1 MQNSELPK
9 PGTGPRRQAVI
20 FLAVIVALVAVPL
33 RWDELSS
40 PSLTA
45 TSYNVKNLFER
56 LGRVTNP

>member
-1 MQNSELPK
+1 
-9 PGTGPRRQAVI
+9 
-20 FLAVIVALVAVPL
+20 VIVALVAVPL